1 MPIKNDPEVFAKE
14 RKVLEL
20 RQNGYHV
27 RRDRSRGGLRERG
40 KLL

>member
-20 RQNGYHV
+20 RQMGITFDVIAKDIGYA
-27 RRDRSRGGLRERG
+27 SAGSC
-40 KLL
+40 